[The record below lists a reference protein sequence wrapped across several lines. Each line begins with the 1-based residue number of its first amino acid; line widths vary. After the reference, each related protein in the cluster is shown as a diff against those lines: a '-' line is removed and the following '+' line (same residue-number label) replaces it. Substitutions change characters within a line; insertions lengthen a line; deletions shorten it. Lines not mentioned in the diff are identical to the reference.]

1 MHDISPMTISLYNSL
16 TRTIEEFT
24 PLSAPNVTMYS
35 CGPTVYN
42 FAHIGNLRAFLFAD
56 VLQRTLRTVG
66 GYTVRWVMNITDIDD
81 KTIRDSAI
89 GSPAWTPAIGE
100 QTNDPKQN
108 LRLFT
113 EYYTQEFV
121 ADISAIGID
130 RAHLYAMPNATDY
143 MAHMQ
148 ELIRKIY
155 DKGFAYIRGGSVYFD
170 VTKWRKADIY
180 GKLFTIDAENFQE
193 GVRID
198 ADEYDR
204 ESVSDFVLW
213 KAQKDGEPS
222 WDFTLDDT
230 NCIGRPGWHIECS
243 AMEYELLGLPFD
255 IHTGGVDL
263 KFPHHEDEI
272 AQSKA
277 GYGVEP
283 TTYWCHNEF
292 LEVEGKKMS
301 KSLGNFYTLRDLTA
315 KGIDPIDVRMLM
327 LSAHYGSRLNFTFAG
342 LDATRKARLRIQDFI
357 YDLVS
362 RIDGKQN
369 ALTEATPLT
378 DALRSAVFG
387 ELANDLNT
395 PKALAAL
402 FTFLNRHRIADVPQE
417 EVCALIQFFR
427 ELNEI
432 FAVFRLEQRPAVSV
446 EEIPADIRALAE
458 ERAEAKRERNFA
470 HADMLRKDIESRG
483 FILKDTK
490 EGFVIE
496 RS

>member
-1 MHDISPMTISLYNSL
+1 MTITLYNSL
-16 TRTIEEFT
+16 TRTIEPFA
-24 PLSAPNVTMYS
+24 PLNAPNVTMYS

-56 VLQRTLRTVG
+56 LLQRTLRTVG
-66 GYTVRWVMNITDIDD
+66 GYDVRWVMNITDIDD
-81 KTIRDSAI
+81 KTIRDSAF
-89 GSPAWTPAIGE
+89 GSQAWPTALGT
-100 QTNDPKQN
+100 QSDDPKKN
-108 LRLFT
+108 LRDFT
-113 EYYTQEFV
+113 EYYTKEFV

-143 MAHMQ
+143 MPQMQ
-148 ELIRKIY
+148 DLIRRIY
-155 DKGFAYIRGGSVYFD
+155 EQGFAYIRSGSVYFD
-170 VTKWRKADIY
+170 VAKWRKADVY

-222 WDFTLDDT
+222 WDFEIGDT

-277 GYGVEP
+277 GYGIEP
-283 TTYWCHNEF
+283 TRYWCHNEF

-301 KSLGNFYTLRDLTA
+301 KSLGNFFTLRDVIA
-315 KGIDPIDVRMLM
+315 KGIDPLDIRLLM
-327 LSAHYGSRLNFTFAG
+327 LSAHYGTRLNFTFAG
-342 LDATRKARLRIQDFI
+342 LESTRKARLRLQEYI
-357 YDLVS
+357 YDLVEHINFDVNS
-362 RIDGKQN
+362 M
-369 ALTEATPLT
+369 T
-378 DALRSAVFG
+378 DPAPQAIALREQVFA

-395 PKALAAL
+395 PKALAQI
-402 FTFLNRHRIADVPQE
+402 FTFINNNPVAGLQE
-417 EVCALIQFFR
+417 SEICGLIRFFR
-427 ELNEI
+427 ELNDV
-432 FAVFRLEQRPAVSV
+432 FAVFHFTQRPVVTA
-446 EEIPADIRALAE
+446 EPIPDDIQALATA
-458 ERAEAKRERNFA
+458 RWEAKRNRDFA
-470 HADMLRKDIESRG
+470 TADTLRKEVEARG
-483 FILKDTK
+483 FLIKDTK
-490 EGFVIE
+490 EGFVVE
-496 RS
+496 RV